1 MSKPVRQLHAE
12 DAVAKSDADIRAQ
25 LTSLANMVEALVRSL
40 SDADV
45 VTRAD
50 LYARIKGIEAEKSKR
65 G

>member
-1 MSKPVRQLHAE
+1 M
-12 DAVAKSDADIRAQ
+12 AKQSDADIRAQ
-25 LTSLANMVEALVRSL
+25 LTRLVNMVEALVRSL

-50 LYARIKGIEAEKSKR
+50 LYGRIKGIEAEKSKR

>member
-1 MSKPVRQLHAE
+1 M
-12 DAVAKSDADIRAQ
+12 AKSDADIRAH

-40 SDADV
+40 SEADV

-50 LYARIKGIEAEKSKR
+50 LYARVKAIEAEKKR

>member
-1 MSKPVRQLHAE
+1 M
-12 DAVAKSDADIRAQ
+12 AKQSDADLRAQ
-25 LTSLANMVEALVRSL
+25 IAGLADMVEALVRSL

-50 LYARIKGIEAEKSKR
+50 LYARVKSIEKEKPKR

>member
-1 MSKPVRQLHAE
+1 M
-12 DAVAKSDADIRAQ
+12 AKSDAALRAH
-25 LTSLANMVEALVRSL
+25 LTEIADMVEALVRSL

-50 LYARIKGIEAEKSKR
+50 LLMKMRAIQQERAKR

>member
-1 MSKPVRQLHAE
+1 
-12 DAVAKSDADIRAQ
+12 VAKITDAEIRAMFDR
-25 LTSLANMVEALVRSL
+25 LLGVATMVEALVRSL

-50 LYARIKGIEAEKSKR
+50 LYARIKAIEAEKSKR

>member
-1 MSKPVRQLHAE
+1 MAKITDAE
-12 DAVAKSDADIRAQ
+12 IRAMFDH
-25 LTSLANMVEALVRSL
+25 LLGIANMVEALVRSL

-50 LYARIKGIEAEKSKR
+50 LYARIKGIEAEKKR

>member
-1 MSKPVRQLHAE
+1 MPKPDQQLRQRITEL
-12 DAVAKSDADIRAQ
+12 AD
-25 LTSLANMVEALVRSL
+25 MVEALVRSL

-50 LYARIKGIEAEKSKR
+50 LYARTKAIAQERVKR

>member
-1 MSKPVRQLHAE
+1 MKPKQ
-12 DAVAKSDADIRAQ
+12 SDADLRARI
-25 LTSLANMVEALVRSL
+25 TELADMVEALVRSL

-50 LYARIKGIEAEKSKR
+50 LYARVKAIDAEKKR

>member
-1 MSKPVRQLHAE
+1 M
-12 DAVAKSDADIRAQ
+12 AKQSDAELRAQ
-25 LTSLANMVEALVRSL
+25 LTNLATMVEALVRSL

-50 LYARIKGIEAEKSKR
+50 LYARIKAIEAEKSKR